1 MSKASPTPKIG
12 SASWAEVTSSEV
24 KTIAQE
30 YDCLLID
37 LDGTVFRG
45 RRPTDGAV
53 QSLDQVQSRKLFVTN
68 NASRSAD
75 EVAAHLRELGF
86 TATAADVVTSA
97 QSAAHLLAGQLP
109 PDSPVLIVGTDAL
122 ANEIAAV
129 GLRPVRR
136 YDDDPVAVVQ
146 GLSTTTGW
154 PELAEAALAIR
165 AGALWVA
172 ANVDPT
178 LPTERGLLPGN
189 GSLVAALRT
198 ATGAEPQVAG
208 KPAPTLLTD
217 AVGRGDFRAPLVIGD
232 RLDTDIEGANGAG
245 LPSLM
250 VLTGVN
256 TARDAVYAQPARRPT
271 YIGHDLRS
279 LHQDGKRLEVG
290 PQPGWHVDVGDA
302 AITISADGHD
312 QGGDGLSIVRA
323 VAGAV
328 WDADVKGPPARIEAG
343 DDRARDA
350 LQRWSLMH
358 LD

>member
-1 MSKASPTPKIG
+1 
-12 SASWAEVTSSEV
+12 V
-24 KTIAQE
+24 KSIAQE

-45 RRPTDGAV
+45 RQPTDGAV
-53 QSLDQVQSRKLFVTN
+53 QSLDEVQSRKLFVTN

-75 EVAAHLRELGF
+75 EVAAHLCELGF
-86 TATAADVVTSA
+86 TATGADVVTSA
-97 QSAAHLLAGQLP
+97 QSAAHLLAGQLS
-109 PDSPVLIVGTDAL
+109 PDSPVLIVGTEAL

-136 YDDDPVAVVQ
+136 YDDNPVAVVQ
-146 GLSTTTGW
+146 GLSTTIGW
-154 PELAEAALAIR
+154 PDLAEAALAIR

-189 GSLVAALRT
+189 GSMVAALRT
-198 ATGAEPQVAG
+198 ATGAEPRVAG
-208 KPAPTLLTD
+208 KPSPSLLTD
-217 AVGRGDFRAPLVIGD
+217 AVARGDFRAPLVIGD
-232 RLDTDIEGANGAG
+232 RLDTDIEGANAAG

-256 TARDAVYAQPARRPT
+256 TARDAVYAQPAHRPT

-279 LHQDGKRLEVG
+279 LHRDGKLLEVG
-290 PQPGWHVDVGDA
+290 PQSGWHVDIGDA
-302 AITISADGHD
+302 AITVSANGHD
-312 QGGDGLSIVRA
+312 QDPENKDDGLSIVRA
-323 VAGAV
+323 VASAV
-328 WDADVKGPPARIEAG
+328 WGAQFPDLQGRPVRVEAG

-350 LQRWSLMH
+350 LRRWSLVQS
-358 LD
+358 D